1 MKSKIIVITAIGLV
15 ALSGTAFAQQ
25 QPAPPMPPA
34 SNAPAAVSAA
44 PATMILAVVPAGSL
58 TLSAWQKQN
67 VYDMAGAKI
76 GDISDVLV
84 SPSDGKITAVIIGV
98 GGFLGMGEKEVA
110 VSFGAIRRTM
120 KDNKSHLV
128 MNTTKEA
135 LTAARGLKFD
145 RDMSTWIMA
154 STPAK

>member
-1 MKSKIIVITAIGLV
+1 
-15 ALSGTAFAQQ
+15 
-25 QPAPPMPPA
+25 
-34 SNAPAAVSAA
+34 
-44 PATMILAVVPAGSL
+44 
-58 TLSAWQKQN
+58 
-67 VYDMAGAKI
+67 MAGAKI